1 MKAHNPQ
8 MKYAPKHAMQ
18 TGGQLRSWSSPD
30 RKFRQQLV
38 KLDLECEADS
48 YAGVL
53 ILTQSG
59 HHTARTLAVQ
69 NARKELG
76 AILAKEPDDTIVYW
90 RMHQSP
96 SELQRLMSG
105 LTANPIYDDR

>member
-1 MKAHNPQ
+1 ME
-8 MKYAPKHAMQ
+8 YAPKQPIQAR
-18 TGGQLRSWSSPD
+18 GELRSWSSPD

-48 YAGVL
+48 YPGVL
-53 ILTQSG
+53 ILTQPG
-59 HHTARTLAVQ
+59 HHRARALAVQ
-69 NARKELG
+69 NAKKELG
-76 AILAKEPDDTIVYW
+76 AMLAKEPDDVIVYW